1 MKNFTKNLPLVLSML
16 LIMPG
21 LLTGC
26 GRYGDPKPRQSNR
39 SFAWEQVDITFDA
52 DCLKIDAL
60 LSGVY
65 TNLDT
70 VVLELSA
77 GDSPENCS
85 TCPFRPTESHILD
98 DLNQIF
104 DRQSG
109 KLQFFHCPYAQSNAY
124 RARIIGTNIY
134 DTARPVASPEKL
146 AVRAIP
152 ITDILIE
159 K

>member
-1 MKNFTKNLPLVLSML
+1 MKNSTEKLPLVLFL
-16 LIMPG
+16 ALVIPG

-26 GRYGDPKPRQSNR
+26 GKYGNPVPRQSTR
-39 SFAWEQVDITFDA
+39 SFAWEQVDISLETG
-52 DCLKIDAL
+52 CLKIDAL

-70 VVLELSA
+70 VILELSA
-77 GDSPENCS
+77 GGGPEDCS
-85 TCPFRPTESHILD
+85 TCPFRPTESHTLD

-109 KLQFFHCPYAQSNAY
+109 KLQFFHCPSTQSGAY

-134 DTARPVASPEKL
+134 DTASPAASPEKL
-146 AVRAIP
+146 AVRRP
-152 ITDILIE
+152 
-159 K
+159 